1 MVSAGIQPT
10 LLLCDGAEQFSFFI
24 KSLTG
29 RSSSQLN
36 LGGSTRI
43 KVFVSLYYDRTIF
56 YLMKNISQTSQ
67 LPVRSCENRRFP
79 L

>member
-1 MVSAGIQPT
+1 MFLQYKLFVIA
-10 LLLCDGAEQFSFFI
+10 LLF
-24 KSLTG
+24 
-29 RSSSQLN
+29 
-36 LGGSTRI
+36 

-56 YLMKNISQTSQ
+56 YPIKNIIRKSD